1 MDYRRIPNRGIVG
14 HNNEVFMGRSPEEC
28 QELCCARDWCR
39 SFDYLPPNA
48 PTGQCALADVDVSVM
63 QATNNEY
70 GSDIYERVHQAPPPP
85 PPEGAEGCAAELT
98 SKSDDINHLCCPH
111 GGCERGTPDTCS
123 EECDTVWMPF
133 SKRCSMWLESM
144 GADSGAGAS
153 MAQVTELCENS
164 ECKCSSSLAGS
175 LTSLTRSLHRRPFQ
189 HACVGK
195 QPRAMRRR

>member
-1 MDYRRIPNRGIVG
+1 MSSLLGLAEASPKSPRL
-14 HNNEVFMGRSPEEC
+14 ERSL
-28 QELCCARDWCR
+28 Q
-39 SFDYLPPNA
+39 N
-48 PTGQCALADVDVSVM
+48 LADVDVSVM

-153 MAQVTELCENS
+153 MAQVTAVLVHD
-164 ECKCSSSLAGS
+164 AAAAATG
-175 LTSLTRSLHRRPFQ
+175 TR
-189 HACVGK
+189 
-195 QPRAMRRR
+195 

>member
-14 HNNEVFMGRSPEEC
+14 HNNEVFMGRSVEEC

-39 SFDYLPPNA
+39 SFDYLPPGA

-164 ECKCSSSLAGS
+164 ECKRSS
-175 LTSLTRSLHRRPFQ
+175 
-189 HACVGK
+189 
-195 QPRAMRRR
+195 